1 MGDKVLQIKRGTTPT
16 IIVNVPK
23 EQVDIS
29 QARNLWF
36 SISQCGATSEPIIKR
51 ETDTINVDVENN
63 RVWVLLTQQETLRLI
78 PTVKSVG
85 YQNNLTTDME
95 LSVLLDNGVRTISK
109 KVSITILQSI
119 REGIM
124 YGANLNVT
132 EPIEE
137 PLVIDA
143 EFDTVTN
150 LAPMNYNDLQGKP
163 QINGVKLEGNLTNED
178 LGINAPLVISATIDA
193 LTTYEELTINKDFEE
208 IWEAIS
214 NYQAVYFNLT
224 YDETNPSQTVT
235 KRVSI
240 STCVLSEEE
249 NERNFTITFDWYDIV
264 KKTLYQINV
273 SAGKSSDG
281 ESDWLESYIMA
292 DAYGQWE

>member
-1 MGDKVLQIKRGTTPT
+1 MDEKVLQIKRGTTPT

-23 EQVDIS
+23 NIDIS
-29 QARNLWF
+29 QARNFWF
-36 SISQCGATSEPIIKR
+36 SISQCGSTSEPIIKR

-85 YQNNLTTDME
+85 YQNNIKTDME
-95 LSVLLDNGVRTISK
+95 LSILLDNGVRTISK

-119 REGIM
+119 REGVM
-124 YGANLNVT
+124 YGADLNVT

-150 LAPMNYNDLQGKP
+150 LAPMNYNDLQSKP

-178 LGINAPLVISATIDA
+178 LGINTFLVISATIDA
-193 LTTYEELTINKDFEE
+193 LTTYEELTIDKDFEE

-224 YDETNPSQTVT
+224 YDETNPSKTVT
-235 KRVSI
+235 KRITI
-240 STCVLSEEE
+240 STCELSEEE
-249 NERNFTITFDWYDIV
+249 NERNFTITFNWYDIAR
-264 KKTLYQINV
+264 KTLYQINV

-281 ESDWLESYIMA
+281 ESDWLESYLVA
-292 DAYGQWE
+292 DAYGQ

>member
-124 YGANLNVT
+124 YGADLNVT

-193 LTTYEELTINKDFEE
+193 LTTYEELTIDKGFEE

-235 KRVSI
+235 KRISI

-249 NERNFTITFDWYDIV
+249 NERNFTITFDWFDIG
-264 KKTLYQINV
+264 KRNLYQINI

-281 ESDWLESYIMA
+281 ESDWSEAYVIA
-292 DAYGQWE
+292 DAYGQGE